1 MSVKCFLVSFI
12 QQKRGVSMKKK
23 ALLLALALAGSTS
36 AHAQTTKQPEPARE
50 NTNDT
55 IPSEKNAVAAE
66 ISKLTIIES
75 LQAIKKDPTTVK
87 FHSAMCY
94 DMAMPPVYTTFS
106 CPTCGTETQYHT
118 QSYQGEVANR
128 VAYLSRS
135 LGQIKAKTAVDF
147 SDFCSK
153 CSKDSDDQPEL
164 KFNASCIDCGQS
176 FNWTANTIEELE
188 QLPLLLT
195 DFPVTEVDQ
204 GHIGEQ
210 KIAPEKLSEYLSNR
224 LLCQACREKHGLK

>member
-1 MSVKCFLVSFI
+1 
-12 QQKRGVSMKKK
+12 MKKK
-23 ALLLALALAGSTS
+23 ALLLALALAGATT
-36 AHAQTTKQPEPARE
+36 AHAQVASQPEPARE
-50 NTNDT
+50 DSNDT
-55 IPSEKNAVAAE
+55 AKTEKNAVAGE
-66 ISKLTIIES
+66 IDKLTIIES

-94 DMAMPPVYTTFS
+94 DMAMPPAYTTFS
-106 CPTCGTETQYHT
+106 CPTCGVETQYHT

-128 VAYLSRS
+128 VAYLNRS
-135 LGQIKAKTAVDF
+135 LGQLKAKTAADF

-176 FNWTANTIEELE
+176 FSWTANTIKELE
-188 QLPLLLT
+188 QLPLLFT

-210 KIAPEKLSEYLSNR
+210 KIEPEKLSEYLSNR
-224 LLCQACREKHGLK
+224 LLCPACREKHGLK